1 MMNKINRFSLPL
13 LSALAIPSLA
23 QTVSHPNVVLILID
37 DMGWKDLGVYGS
49 DYYQTPQIDRF
60 AQDGIRFTNGY
71 AACTVSSPTRA
82 SIMTG
87 KYPARLHLTDWI
99 EGWKFPDAKLR
110 IPNWKMFLP
119 LEEITMAEVFK
130 SAGYAT
136 AHVGKWHLG
145 EDKKYW
151 PENQGF
157 DINVGGWA
165 KGSPNLNKK
174 KNSNGSNGYFSP
186 YGNPRLKDGPAGE
199 YLTERLAEEACNFIE
214 ENEGRPFFLNLW
226 FYNVHTPLM
235 AKQEKVDK
243 YQSLADSTRL
253 QNNPVYAAMVEHVD
267 DAVGKIIN
275 KLKQLDLYDN
285 TIVVFTSDNGGLI
298 GKGPRKI
305 TNNSPL
311 RKGKGNMYEGGIRVP
326 FIIKNLKQQFSGT
339 TNDTPIMSIDLFP
352 TLTELAGVKVEKSV
366 SKSFDGASLKPIL
379 VNNKKKLKTRSLYW
393 HYPHYHSE
401 GATPYSAV
409 RQGDWKLVHIIESNT
424 YELYNLK
431 DDLSEDQNLAAIHPA
446 LTKRLVKSLEK
457 WKLRVNAQMPV
468 RK

>member
-1 MMNKINRFSLPL
+1 MMNKINRFLLPL

-23 QTVSHPNVVLILID
+23 QTVSHPNIVLILID

-60 AQDGIRFTNGY
+60 AQDGISFTNGY

-174 KNSNGSNGYFSP
+174 KNSNGPNGYFSP

-379 VNNKKKLKTRSLYW
+379 VNNKKKLKPRSLYW

-446 LTKRLVKSLEK
+446 LTKRLVKSLEN

>member
-1 MMNKINRFSLPL
+1 MNKINRFSLPL
-13 LSALAIPSLA
+13 LSALAIPSPA
-23 QTVSHPNVVLILID
+23 QTVSHPNIVLILID

-99 EGWKFPDAKLR
+99 EGWKFPDAKLQ
-110 IPNWKMFLP
+110 IPDWKMFLP
-119 LEEITMAEVFK
+119 LEETTMAEVFK
-130 SAGYAT
+130 NAGYAT

-145 EDKKYW
+145 EDEKYW

-165 KGSPNLNKK
+165 KGSPNLNKAK
-174 KNSNGSNGYFSP
+174 SSKGSNGYFSP
-186 YGNPRLKDGPAGE
+186 YGNPRLKDGPEGE
-199 YLTERLAEEACNFIE
+199 YLTERLAEEACNFIA
-214 ENEGRPFFLNLW
+214 ENESKPFFLNLW

-235 AKQEKVDK
+235 AKQEKVNK

-275 KLKQLDLYDN
+275 KLKQLGLYDN

-311 RKGKGNMYEGGIRVP
+311 RKGKGNMYEGGVRVP
-326 FIIKNLKQQFSGT
+326 FIIKNLKQQLSGT

-379 VNNKKKLKTRSLYW
+379 VNNKKKLKPRSLYW

-431 DDLSEDQNLAAIHPA
+431 DDLGESNNLSAIHPA
-446 LTKRLVKSLEK
+446 LTKKLIKNLEA

-468 RK
+468 KK

>member
-1 MMNKINRFSLPL
+1 MNKINRFSLPL

-23 QTVSHPNVVLILID
+23 QTVSHPNIVLILID

-99 EGWKFPDAKLR
+99 EGWKFPDAKLQ
-110 IPNWKMFLP
+110 IPDWKMFLP
-119 LEEITMAEVFK
+119 LEETTMAEVFK
-130 SAGYAT
+130 NAGYAT

-145 EDKKYW
+145 EDEKYW

-157 DINVGGWA
+157 DINIGGWA
-165 KGSPNLNKK
+165 KGSPNLNKAK
-174 KNSNGSNGYFSP
+174 SSKGSNGYFSP
-186 YGNPRLKDGPAGE
+186 YGNPRLKDGPEGE
-199 YLTERLAEEACNFIE
+199 YLTERLAEEACNFIA
-214 ENEGRPFFLNLW
+214 ENENKPFFLNLW
-226 FYNVHTPLM
+226 FYNVHKPLM
-235 AKQEKVDK
+235 AKQEKVNK

-275 KLKQLDLYDN
+275 KLKQLGLYDN

-311 RKGKGNMYEGGIRVP
+311 RKGKGNMYEGGVRVP

-431 DDLSEDQNLAAIHPA
+431 DDLSESNNLSAIHPA
-446 LTKRLVKSLEK
+446 LTKKLIKNLEA
-457 WKLRVNAQMPV
+457 WKLQVNAQMPV

>member
-23 QTVSHPNVVLILID
+23 HTVSHPNVVLILID

-99 EGWKFPDAKLR
+99 EGWKFPDAKLQ

-165 KGSPNLNKK
+165 KGSP
-174 KNSNGSNGYFSP
+174 
-186 YGNPRLKDGPAGE
+186 
-199 YLTERLAEEACNFIE
+199 I
-214 ENEGRPFFLNLW
+214 
-226 FYNVHTPLM
+226 
-235 AKQEKVDK
+235 
-243 YQSLADSTRL
+243 
-253 QNNPVYAAMVEHVD
+253 
-267 DAVGKIIN
+267 
-275 KLKQLDLYDN
+275 
-285 TIVVFTSDNGGLI
+285 
-298 GKGPRKI
+298 
-305 TNNSPL
+305 
-311 RKGKGNMYEGGIRVP
+311 
-326 FIIKNLKQQFSGT
+326 
-339 TNDTPIMSIDLFP
+339 
-352 TLTELAGVKVEKSV
+352 
-366 SKSFDGASLKPIL
+366 
-379 VNNKKKLKTRSLYW
+379 
-393 HYPHYHSE
+393 
-401 GATPYSAV
+401 
-409 RQGDWKLVHIIESNT
+409 
-424 YELYNLK
+424 
-431 DDLSEDQNLAAIHPA
+431 
-446 LTKRLVKSLEK
+446 
-457 WKLRVNAQMPV
+457 
-468 RK
+468 

>member
-1 MMNKINRFSLPL
+1 MNKINRFSLPL

-49 DYYQTPQIDRF
+49 DFYQTPQIDRF

-82 SIMTG
+82 GIMTG

-99 EGWKFPDAKLR
+99 EGWKYPDAKLQ
-110 IPNWKMFLP
+110 IPDWKMFLP
-119 LEEITMAEVFK
+119 LEETTMAEVFK

-136 AHVGKWHLG
+136 AHIGKWHLG
-145 EDKKYW
+145 EDEKYW

-157 DINVGGWA
+157 EINVGGWA

-186 YGNPRLKDGPAGE
+186 YGNPRLKDGPEGE
-199 YLTERLAEEACNFIE
+199 YLTERLAEEACNFIAD
-214 ENEGRPFFLNLW
+214 NEDKPFFLNLW

-235 AKQEKVDK
+235 AKQEKVNK
-243 YQSLADSTRL
+243 YHSLVDSTKL

-267 DAVGKIIN
+267 DAVGKVIN
-275 KLKQLDLYDN
+275 KLKQLGLYDN

-298 GKGPRKI
+298 GKSPRKI

-311 RKGKGNMYEGGIRVP
+311 RKGKGNMYEGGVRVP

-366 SKSFDGASLKPIL
+366 SKSFDGVSLKPIL
-379 VNNKKKLKTRSLYW
+379 VNNKKKLKPRSLYW

-409 RQGDWKLVHIIESNT
+409 RQGDWKLIHIIESNT
-424 YELYNLK
+424 YELYNLN
-431 DDLSEDQNLAAIHPA
+431 DDLGESNNLSAIHPA
-446 LTKRLVKSLEK
+446 LTKKLIKNLEE
-457 WKLRVNAQMPV
+457 WKLDVNAQMPV
-468 RK
+468 KK

>member
-1 MMNKINRFSLPL
+1 MNKINRFSLPL

-23 QTVSHPNVVLILID
+23 QTVSHPNIVLILID

-99 EGWKFPDAKLR
+99 EGWKFPDAKLQ
-110 IPNWKMFLP
+110 IPDWKMFLP
-119 LEEITMAEVFK
+119 LEETTMAEVLK

-145 EDKKYW
+145 EDEKYW

-165 KGSPNLNKK
+165 KGSPNLNKAK
-174 KNSNGSNGYFSP
+174 SSKGSNGYFSP
-186 YGNPRLKDGPAGE
+186 YGNPRLKDGPEGE
-199 YLTERLAEEACNFIE
+199 YLTERLAEEACNFIAD
-214 ENEGRPFFLNLW
+214 NEDKPFFLNLW

-235 AKQEKVDK
+235 AKQEKVNK
-243 YQSLADSTRL
+243 YQSLVDSTKL

-267 DAVGKIIN
+267 DAVGKVIN
-275 KLKQLDLYDN
+275 KLKQLGLYDN

-311 RKGKGNMYEGGIRVP
+311 RKGKGNMYEGGVRVP

-352 TLTELAGVKVEKSV
+352 TLTELAGVKAEKSIT
-366 SKSFDGASLKPIL
+366 KAFDGVSLKPIL
-379 VNNKKKLKTRSLYW
+379 VNNKKKLNRKSLYW

-409 RQGDWKLVHIIESNT
+409 RQGDWKLIHIIESNT

-431 DDLSEDQNLAAIHPA
+431 DDISESNNLSAIYPA
-446 LTKRLVKSLEK
+446 LTKKLIKNLEE
-457 WKLRVNAQMPV
+457 WKLDVNAQMPV
-468 RK
+468 KK